1 MRKTLKLSALAV
13 VFFTLCSFGWPKK
26 REECRKGELKPNE
39 TIHFGEQAKDPKTF
53 RLQSSRRGAYDNSG
67 YHIIIDS
74 LGNITVS
81 SINGCQGNH
90 QNELELMNCYGSITR
105 AVNDTVKIQAS
116 TTFRKFY
123 LFNIQK
129 NTLIDSFADNVNIEI
144 FSKTL
149 TGEYCPVIVTG
160 ENGSSYIPTGITAL
174 PKNLEFKE
182 LYKPIHNDESIGIF
196 SSFRL
201 SDSKGQTKN
210 FESNDYVLIGGNSL
224 NVVR

>member
-13 VFFTLCSFGWPKK
+13 LFFSLSAFGPRKK
-26 REECRKGELKPNE
+26 DKEYRAGELQPNQ
-39 TIHFGEQAKDPKTF
+39 TIDFGDQVKDPKTF
-53 RLQSSRRGAYDNSG
+53 RLQSSRRGTYDNSG
-67 YHIIIDS
+67 YHIMIDS
-74 LGNITVS
+74 LGNIAVS
-81 SINGCQGNH
+81 SINGCKGNH

-116 TTFRKFY
+116 TKFRKFY

-160 ENGSSYIPTGITAL
+160 ENGSSYISTGITAL

-210 FESNDYVLIGGNSL
+210 FESNDYVLIGGNSMT
-224 NVVR
+224 VVR

>member
-1 MRKTLKLSALAV
+1 MKKTLKLSALAV

-26 REECRKGELKPNE
+26 REECRKGELKPSE
-39 TIHFGEQAKDPKTF
+39 TIHFGEKVKDPKTF

-67 YHIIIDS
+67 YHIMLDTI
-74 LGNITVS
+74 GNISVG
-81 SINGCQGNH
+81 SINGCKGNH

-144 FSKTL
+144 LSKTL

-224 NVVR
+224 NMVR

>member
-67 YHIIIDS
+67 YHIMIDS

-81 SINGCQGNH
+81 SINGCKGNH

-210 FESNDYVLIGGNSL
+210 FESNDYVLIGGNSMT
-224 NVVR
+224 VVR